1 MKQPSE
7 ELKVM
12 TPTDSNSSMSSST
25 VSRIILYL

>member
-12 TPTDSNSSMSSST
+12 TPTDSNSMSSST
-25 VSRIILYL
+25 VSRIILYV